1 MKKIVLDGFGGDHAP
16 EEIVKGGLAALR
28 EREDFSLII
37 TGDEARIRG
46 LLSENNYLGDRI
58 EIVPASE
65 VITND
70 DVPTLAIR
78 QKKDSSLVK
87 AFQAVKEDPEAV
99 GMVSAGSTGAVLT
112 GGLFL
117 LGRIRGIN
125 RPALCPVLPTATG
138 GKVLLID
145 CGANV
150 DCKPVNLCQFALMGS
165 AYMRKVSG
173 IQNPRVALLSNGTED
188 KKGNELNKEAFPLLK
203 SMNGINFVG
212 NMEARDILSG
222 ETDVVVTDG
231 FAGNVALKSLEGG
244 IASLMAVM
252 KQEIMST
259 LKGKIGGL
267 LLKDAFR
274 AIKNKM
280 DYNKQGGAV
289 FLGVEKVVVKAHG
302 SSKAVAVS
310 NAVLQAAEAADRD
323 IIGKIKLKL
332 ADSTGETV

>member
-1 MKKIVLDGFGGDHAP
+1 MKIILDAFGGDYAPAEVIAGGLDALAKRRDLSLIFAGKEAEIEAVLKGRSYDAGRVEILNAP
-16 EEIVKGGLAALR
+16 EVISCEEEPTAAIKR
-28 EREDFSLII
+28 K
-37 TGDEARIRG
+37 
-46 LLSENNYLGDRI
+46 
-58 EIVPASE
+58 P
-65 VITND
+65 
-70 DVPTLAIR
+70 
-78 QKKDSSLVK
+78 DSSLCVG
-87 AFQAVKEDPEAV
+87 FRRLKEDEV
-99 GMVSAGSTGAVLT
+99 VKGFVSAGSTGA
-112 GGLFL
+112 FL
-117 LGRIRGIN
+117 VGATLKLGRIKGIS
-125 RPALCPVLPTATG
+125 RPALCPVLPTEKD
-138 GKVLLID
+138 GKQVLLLD
-145 CGANV
+145 AGANA
-150 DCKPVNLCQFALMGS
+150 DCKPINLLQFALMGA
-165 AYMRKVSG
+165 AYAEAQGVVAPK
-173 IQNPRVALLSNGTED
+173 VALLSNGTED
-188 KKGNELNKEAFPLLK
+188 TKGNALNREVFPLLK
-203 SMNGINFVG
+203 DAGINFVG

>member
-1 MKKIVLDGFGGDHAP
+1 MKIIIDAFGGDYAPAEVIAGGLDALAKRRDLSLIFAGKEAEIEAVLKGRSYDAGRVEILNAP
-16 EEIVKGGLAALR
+16 EVISCEEEPTAAIKR
-28 EREDFSLII
+28 K
-37 TGDEARIRG
+37 
-46 LLSENNYLGDRI
+46 
-58 EIVPASE
+58 P
-65 VITND
+65 
-70 DVPTLAIR
+70 
-78 QKKDSSLVK
+78 DSSLCVGFRRLK
-87 AFQAVKEDPEAV
+87 EDEAVK
-99 GMVSAGSTGAVLT
+99 GFVSAGSTGA
-112 GGLFL
+112 FL
-117 LGRIRGIN
+117 VGATLKLGRIKGIS
-125 RPALCPVLPTATG
+125 RPALCPVLPTEKD
-138 GKVLLID
+138 GKQVLLLD
-145 CGANV
+145 AGANA
-150 DCKPVNLCQFALMGS
+150 DCKPINLLQFALMGA
-165 AYMRKVSG
+165 AYAEAQGVVAPK
-173 IQNPRVALLSNGTED
+173 VALLSNGTED
-188 KKGNELNKEAFPLLK
+188 TKGNALNREVFPLLK
-203 SMNGINFVG
+203 DAGINFVG

-280 DYNKQGGAV
+280 DYNRQGGAV

>member
-1 MKKIVLDGFGGDHAP
+1 MKIILDAFGGDYAPAEVIAGGLDALAKRRDLSLIFAGKEAEIEAVLKGRSYDAGRVEILNAP
-16 EEIVKGGLAALR
+16 EVISCEEEPTAAIKR
-28 EREDFSLII
+28 K
-37 TGDEARIRG
+37 
-46 LLSENNYLGDRI
+46 
-58 EIVPASE
+58 P
-65 VITND
+65 
-70 DVPTLAIR
+70 
-78 QKKDSSLVK
+78 DSSLCVGFRRLK
-87 AFQAVKEDPEAV
+87 EDEAVK
-99 GMVSAGSTGAVLT
+99 GFVSAGSTGA
-112 GGLFL
+112 FL
-117 LGRIRGIN
+117 VGATLKLGRIKEIS
-125 RPALCPVLPTATG
+125 RPALCPVLPTEKD
-138 GKVLLID
+138 GKQVLLLD
-145 CGANV
+145 AGANA
-150 DCKPVNLCQFALMGS
+150 DCKPINLLQFALMGA
-165 AYMRKVSG
+165 AYAEAQGVVAPK
-173 IQNPRVALLSNGTED
+173 VALLSNGTED
-188 KKGNELNKEAFPLLK
+188 TKGNALNREVFPLLK
-203 SMNGINFVG
+203 DAGINFVG

-332 ADSTGETV
+332 ADSAGETV

>member
-1 MKKIVLDGFGGDHAP
+1 MKIILDAFGGDYAPAEVIAGGLDALAKRRDLSLIFAGKEAEIEAVLKGRSYDAGRVEILNAP
-16 EEIVKGGLAALR
+16 EVISCEEEPTAAIKR
-28 EREDFSLII
+28 K
-37 TGDEARIRG
+37 
-46 LLSENNYLGDRI
+46 
-58 EIVPASE
+58 P
-65 VITND
+65 
-70 DVPTLAIR
+70 
-78 QKKDSSLVK
+78 DSSLCVGFRRLK
-87 AFQAVKEDPEAV
+87 EDEAVK
-99 GMVSAGSTGAVLT
+99 GFVSAGSTGA
-112 GGLFL
+112 FL
-117 LGRIRGIN
+117 VGATLKLGRIKGIS
-125 RPALCPVLPTATG
+125 RPALCPVLPTEKD
-138 GKVLLID
+138 GKQVLLLD
-145 CGANV
+145 AGTNA
-150 DCKPVNLCQFALMGS
+150 DCKPINLLQFALMGA
-165 AYMRKVSG
+165 AYAEAQGVVAPK
-173 IQNPRVALLSNGTED
+173 VALLSNGTED
-188 KKGNELNKEAFPLLK
+188 TKGNALNREVFPLLK
-203 SMNGINFVG
+203 DAGINFVG

>member
-1 MKKIVLDGFGGDHAP
+1 MKIILDAFGGDYAPAEVIAGGLDALAKRRDLSLIFAGKEAEIEAVLKGRSYDAGRVEILNAP
-16 EEIVKGGLAALR
+16 EVISCEEEPTAAIKR
-28 EREDFSLII
+28 K
-37 TGDEARIRG
+37 
-46 LLSENNYLGDRI
+46 
-58 EIVPASE
+58 P
-65 VITND
+65 
-70 DVPTLAIR
+70 
-78 QKKDSSLVK
+78 DSSLCVG
-87 AFQAVKEDPEAV
+87 FRRLKEDEV
-99 GMVSAGSTGAVLT
+99 VKGFVSAGSTGA
-112 GGLFL
+112 FL
-117 LGRIRGIN
+117 VGATLKLGRIKGIS
-125 RPALCPVLPTATG
+125 RPALCPVLPTEKD
-138 GKVLLID
+138 GKQVLLLD
-145 CGANV
+145 AGANA
-150 DCKPVNLCQFALMGS
+150 DCKPINLLQFALMGA
-165 AYMRKVSG
+165 AYAEAQGVVAPK
-173 IQNPRVALLSNGTED
+173 VALLSNGTED
-188 KKGNELNKEAFPLLK
+188 TKGNALNREVFPLLK
-203 SMNGINFVG
+203 DAGINFVG

-244 IASLMAVM
+244 IASLMTVM

>member
-1 MKKIVLDGFGGDHAP
+1 MKIILDAFGGDYAPAEVIAGGLDALAKRRDLSLIFTGKEAEIEAVLKGRSYDAGRVEILNAP
-16 EEIVKGGLAALR
+16 EVISCEEEPTAAIKR
-28 EREDFSLII
+28 K
-37 TGDEARIRG
+37 
-46 LLSENNYLGDRI
+46 
-58 EIVPASE
+58 P
-65 VITND
+65 
-70 DVPTLAIR
+70 
-78 QKKDSSLVK
+78 DSSLCVGFRRLK
-87 AFQAVKEDPEAV
+87 EDEAVK
-99 GMVSAGSTGAVLT
+99 GFVSAGSTGA
-112 GGLFL
+112 FL
-117 LGRIRGIN
+117 VGATLKLGRIKGIS
-125 RPALCPVLPTATG
+125 RPALCPVLPTEKD
-138 GKVLLID
+138 GKQVLLLD
-145 CGANV
+145 AGANA
-150 DCKPVNLCQFALMGS
+150 DCKPINLLQFALMGA
-165 AYMRKVSG
+165 AYAEAQGVVAPK
-173 IQNPRVALLSNGTED
+173 VALLSNGTED
-188 KKGNELNKEAFPLLK
+188 TKGNALNREVFPLLK
-203 SMNGINFVG
+203 DAGINFVG

-244 IASLMAVM
+244 IASLMTVM

>member
-1 MKKIVLDGFGGDHAP
+1 MKIILDAFGGDYAPAEVIAGGLDALAKRRDLSLIFAGKEAEIEAVLKGRSYDAGRVEILNAP
-16 EEIVKGGLAALR
+16 EVISCEEEPTAAIKR
-28 EREDFSLII
+28 K
-37 TGDEARIRG
+37 
-46 LLSENNYLGDRI
+46 
-58 EIVPASE
+58 P
-65 VITND
+65 
-70 DVPTLAIR
+70 
-78 QKKDSSLVK
+78 DSSLCVGFRRLK
-87 AFQAVKEDPEAV
+87 EDEAVK
-99 GMVSAGSTGAVLT
+99 GFVSAGSTGA
-112 GGLFL
+112 FL
-117 LGRIRGIN
+117 VGATLKLGRIKGIS
-125 RPALCPVLPTATG
+125 RPALCPVLPTEKD
-138 GKVLLID
+138 GKQVLLLD
-145 CGANV
+145 AGANA
-150 DCKPVNLCQFALMGS
+150 DCKPINLLQFALMGA
-165 AYMRKVSG
+165 AYAEAQGVVAPK
-173 IQNPRVALLSNGTED
+173 VALLSNGTED
-188 KKGNELNKEAFPLLK
+188 TKGNALNREVFPLLK
-203 SMNGINFVG
+203 DAGINFVG

-231 FAGNVALKSLEGG
+231 FAGNVAMKSLEGG

>member
-1 MKKIVLDGFGGDHAP
+1 MKIILDAFGGDYAPAEVIAGGLDALAKRRDLSLIFAGKEAEIEAVLKGRSYDAGRVEILNAP
-16 EEIVKGGLAALR
+16 EVISCEEEPTAAIKR
-28 EREDFSLII
+28 K
-37 TGDEARIRG
+37 
-46 LLSENNYLGDRI
+46 
-58 EIVPASE
+58 P
-65 VITND
+65 
-70 DVPTLAIR
+70 
-78 QKKDSSLVK
+78 DSSLCVGFRRLK
-87 AFQAVKEDPEAV
+87 EDEAVK
-99 GMVSAGSTGAVLT
+99 GFVSAGSTGA
-112 GGLFL
+112 FL
-117 LGRIRGIN
+117 VGATLKLGRIKGIS
-125 RPALCPVLPTATG
+125 RPALCPVLPTEKD
-138 GKVLLID
+138 GKQVLLLD
-145 CGANV
+145 AGANA
-150 DCKPVNLCQFALMGS
+150 DCKPINLLQFALMG
-165 AYMRKVSG
+165 AGYAEAQGVVAPK
-173 IQNPRVALLSNGTED
+173 VALLSNGTED
-188 KKGNELNKEAFPLLK
+188 TKGNALNREVFPLLK
-203 SMNGINFVG
+203 DAGINFVG

>member
-1 MKKIVLDGFGGDHAP
+1 MKIILDAFGGDYAPAEVIAGGLDALAKRRDLSLIFAGKEAEIEAVLKGRSYDAGRVEILNAP
-16 EEIVKGGLAALR
+16 EVISCEEEPTAAIKR
-28 EREDFSLII
+28 K
-37 TGDEARIRG
+37 
-46 LLSENNYLGDRI
+46 
-58 EIVPASE
+58 P
-65 VITND
+65 
-70 DVPTLAIR
+70 
-78 QKKDSSLVK
+78 DSSLCVGFRRLK
-87 AFQAVKEDPEAV
+87 EDEAVK
-99 GMVSAGSTGAVLT
+99 GFVSAGSTGA
-112 GGLFL
+112 FL
-117 LGRIRGIN
+117 VGATLKLGRIKEIS
-125 RPALCPVLPTATG
+125 RPALCPVLPTEKD
-138 GKVLLID
+138 GKQVLLLD
-145 CGANV
+145 AGANA
-150 DCKPVNLCQFALMGS
+150 DCKPINLLQFALMGA
-165 AYMRKVSG
+165 AYAEAQGVVAPK
-173 IQNPRVALLSNGTED
+173 VALLSNGTED
-188 KKGNELNKEAFPLLK
+188 TKGNALNREVFPLLK
-203 SMNGINFVG
+203 DAGINFVG

-259 LKGKIGGL
+259 LKGTIGGL

-332 ADSTGETV
+332 ADSAGETV

>member
-1 MKKIVLDGFGGDHAP
+1 MKIILDAFGGDYAPAEVIAGGLDALAKRRDLSLIFAGKEAEIEAVLKGRSYDAGRVEILNAP
-16 EEIVKGGLAALR
+16 EVISCEEEPTAAIKR
-28 EREDFSLII
+28 K
-37 TGDEARIRG
+37 
-46 LLSENNYLGDRI
+46 
-58 EIVPASE
+58 P
-65 VITND
+65 
-70 DVPTLAIR
+70 
-78 QKKDSSLVK
+78 DSSLCVGFRRLK
-87 AFQAVKEDPEAV
+87 EDEAVK
-99 GMVSAGSTGAVLT
+99 GFVSAGSTGA
-112 GGLFL
+112 FL
-117 LGRIRGIN
+117 VGATLKLGRIKGIS
-125 RPALCPVLPTATG
+125 RPALCPVLPTEKD
-138 GKVLLID
+138 GKQVLLLD
-145 CGANV
+145 TGANA
-150 DCKPVNLCQFALMGS
+150 DCKPINLLQFALMG
-165 AYMRKVSG
+165 AGHAEAQGVVAPK
-173 IQNPRVALLSNGTED
+173 VALLSNGTED
-188 KKGNELNKEAFPLLK
+188 TKGNALNREVFPLLK
-203 SMNGINFVG
+203 DAGINFVG

>member
-1 MKKIVLDGFGGDHAP
+1 MKIIIDAFGGDYAPAEVIAGGLDALAKRRDLSLIFTGKEAEIEAVLKGRSYDAGRVEILNAP
-16 EEIVKGGLAALR
+16 EVISCEEEPTAAIKR
-28 EREDFSLII
+28 K
-37 TGDEARIRG
+37 
-46 LLSENNYLGDRI
+46 
-58 EIVPASE
+58 P
-65 VITND
+65 
-70 DVPTLAIR
+70 
-78 QKKDSSLVK
+78 DSSLCVGFRRLK
-87 AFQAVKEDPEAV
+87 EDEAVK
-99 GMVSAGSTGAVLT
+99 GFVSAGSTGA
-112 GGLFL
+112 FL
-117 LGRIRGIN
+117 VGATLKLGRIKGIS
-125 RPALCPVLPTATG
+125 RPALCPVLPTEKD
-138 GKVLLID
+138 GKQVLLLD
-145 CGANV
+145 AGANA
-150 DCKPVNLCQFALMGS
+150 DCKPINLLQFALMGA
-165 AYMRKVSG
+165 AYAEAQGVVAPK
-173 IQNPRVALLSNGTED
+173 VALLSNGTED
-188 KKGNELNKEAFPLLK
+188 TKGNALNREVFPLLK
-203 SMNGINFVG
+203 DAGINFVG

-280 DYNKQGGAV
+280 DYNRQGGAV

>member
-1 MKKIVLDGFGGDHAP
+1 MKIILDAFGGDYAPAEVIAGGLDALAKRRDLSLIFAGKEAEIEAVLKGRSYDAGRVEILNAP
-16 EEIVKGGLAALR
+16 EVISCEEEPTAAIKR
-28 EREDFSLII
+28 K
-37 TGDEARIRG
+37 
-46 LLSENNYLGDRI
+46 
-58 EIVPASE
+58 P
-65 VITND
+65 
-70 DVPTLAIR
+70 
-78 QKKDSSLVK
+78 DSSLCVGFRRLK
-87 AFQAVKEDPEAV
+87 EDEAVK
-99 GMVSAGSTGAVLT
+99 GFVSAGSTGA
-112 GGLFL
+112 FL
-117 LGRIRGIN
+117 VGATLKLGRIKGIS
-125 RPALCPVLPTATG
+125 RPALCPVLPTEKD
-138 GKVLLID
+138 GKQVLLLD
-145 CGANV
+145 AGANA
-150 DCKPVNLCQFALMGS
+150 DCKPINLLQFALMGA
-165 AYMRKVSG
+165 AYAEAQGVVAPK
-173 IQNPRVALLSNGTED
+173 VALLSNGTED
-188 KKGNELNKEAFPLLK
+188 TKGNALNREVFPLLK
-203 SMNGINFVG
+203 DAGINFVG

-289 FLGVEKVVVKAHG
+289 FLGVKKVVVKAHG

>member
-1 MKKIVLDGFGGDHAP
+1 MKIILDAFGGDYAPDEVIAGGLDALAKRRDLSLIFAGKEAEIEAVLKGRSYDAGRVEILNAP
-16 EEIVKGGLAALR
+16 EVISCEEEPTAAIKR
-28 EREDFSLII
+28 K
-37 TGDEARIRG
+37 
-46 LLSENNYLGDRI
+46 
-58 EIVPASE
+58 P
-65 VITND
+65 
-70 DVPTLAIR
+70 
-78 QKKDSSLVK
+78 DSSLCVGFRRLK
-87 AFQAVKEDPEAV
+87 EDEAVK
-99 GMVSAGSTGAVLT
+99 GFVSAGSTGA
-112 GGLFL
+112 FL
-117 LGRIRGIN
+117 VGATLKLGRIKGIS
-125 RPALCPVLPTATG
+125 RPALCPVLPTEKD
-138 GKVLLID
+138 GKQVLLLD
-145 CGANV
+145 AGANA
-150 DCKPVNLCQFALMGS
+150 DCKPINLLQFALMGA
-165 AYMRKVSG
+165 AYAEAQGVVAPK
-173 IQNPRVALLSNGTED
+173 VALLSNGTED
-188 KKGNELNKEAFPLLK
+188 TKGNALNREVFPLLK
-203 SMNGINFVG
+203 DAGINFVG

-222 ETDVVVTDG
+222 EIDVVVTDG

>member
-1 MKKIVLDGFGGDHAP
+1 MKIILDAFGGDYAPAEVIAGGLDALAKRRDLSLIFAGKEAEIEAVLKGRSYDAGRVEILNAP
-16 EEIVKGGLAALR
+16 EVISCEEEPTAAIKR
-28 EREDFSLII
+28 K
-37 TGDEARIRG
+37 
-46 LLSENNYLGDRI
+46 
-58 EIVPASE
+58 P
-65 VITND
+65 
-70 DVPTLAIR
+70 
-78 QKKDSSLVK
+78 DSSLCVGFRRLK
-87 AFQAVKEDPEAV
+87 EDEAVK
-99 GMVSAGSTGAVLT
+99 GFVSAGSTGA
-112 GGLFL
+112 FL
-117 LGRIRGIN
+117 VGATLKLGRIKGIS
-125 RPALCPVLPTATG
+125 RPALCPVLPTEKD
-138 GKVLLID
+138 GKQVLLLD
-145 CGANV
+145 AGANA
-150 DCKPVNLCQFALMGS
+150 DCKPINLLQFALMGA
-165 AYMRKVSG
+165 AYAEAQGVVAPK
-173 IQNPRVALLSNGTED
+173 VALLSNGTED
-188 KKGNELNKEAFPLLK
+188 TKGNALNREVFPLLK
-203 SMNGINFVG
+203 DAGINFVG

-274 AIKNKM
+274 AIKNNM

>member
-1 MKKIVLDGFGGDHAP
+1 MKIILDAFGGDYAPAEVIAGGLDALAKRRDLSLIFAGKEAEIEAVLKGRSYDAGRVEILNAP
-16 EEIVKGGLAALR
+16 EVISCEEEPTAAIKR
-28 EREDFSLII
+28 K
-37 TGDEARIRG
+37 
-46 LLSENNYLGDRI
+46 
-58 EIVPASE
+58 P
-65 VITND
+65 
-70 DVPTLAIR
+70 
-78 QKKDSSLVK
+78 DSSLCVGFRRLK
-87 AFQAVKEDPEAV
+87 EDEAVK
-99 GMVSAGSTGAVLT
+99 GLVSAGSTGA
-112 GGLFL
+112 FL
-117 LGRIRGIN
+117 VGATLKLGRIKGIS
-125 RPALCPVLPTATG
+125 RPALCPVLPTEKD
-138 GKVLLID
+138 GKQVLLLD
-145 CGANV
+145 AGANA
-150 DCKPVNLCQFALMGS
+150 DCKPINLLQFALMGA
-165 AYMRKVSG
+165 AYAEAQGVVAPK
-173 IQNPRVALLSNGTED
+173 VALLSNGTED
-188 KKGNELNKEAFPLLK
+188 TKGNALNREVFPLLK
-203 SMNGINFVG
+203 DAGINFVG

-222 ETDVVVTDG
+222 EIDVVVTDG

>member
-1 MKKIVLDGFGGDHAP
+1 MKIILDAFGGDYAPAEVIAGGLDALAKRRDLSLIFAGKEAEIEAVLKGRSYDAGRVEILNAP
-16 EEIVKGGLAALR
+16 EVISCEEEPTAAIKR
-28 EREDFSLII
+28 K
-37 TGDEARIRG
+37 
-46 LLSENNYLGDRI
+46 
-58 EIVPASE
+58 P
-65 VITND
+65 
-70 DVPTLAIR
+70 
-78 QKKDSSLVK
+78 DSSLCVGFRRLK
-87 AFQAVKEDPEAV
+87 EDEAVK
-99 GMVSAGSTGAVLT
+99 GFVSAGSTGA
-112 GGLFL
+112 FL
-117 LGRIRGIN
+117 VGATLKLGRIKGIS
-125 RPALCPVLPTATG
+125 RPALCPVLPTEKD
-138 GKVLLID
+138 GKQVLLLD
-145 CGANV
+145 AGANA
-150 DCKPVNLCQFALMGS
+150 DCRPINLLQFALMGA
-165 AYMRKVSG
+165 AYAEAQGVVAPK
-173 IQNPRVALLSNGTED
+173 VALLSNGTED
-188 KKGNELNKEAFPLLK
+188 TKGNALNREVFPLLK
-203 SMNGINFVG
+203 DAGINFVG

-222 ETDVVVTDG
+222 EIDVVVTDG

>member
-1 MKKIVLDGFGGDHAP
+1 MKIILDAFGGDYAPAEVIAGGLDALAKRRDLSLIFAGKEAEIEAVLKGRSYDAGRVEILNAP
-16 EEIVKGGLAALR
+16 EVISCEEEPTAAIKR
-28 EREDFSLII
+28 K
-37 TGDEARIRG
+37 
-46 LLSENNYLGDRI
+46 
-58 EIVPASE
+58 P
-65 VITND
+65 
-70 DVPTLAIR
+70 
-78 QKKDSSLVK
+78 DSSLCVGFRRLK
-87 AFQAVKEDPEAV
+87 EDEAVK
-99 GMVSAGSTGAVLT
+99 GFVSAGSTGA
-112 GGLFL
+112 FL
-117 LGRIRGIN
+117 VGATLKLGRIKGIS
-125 RPALCPVLPTATG
+125 RPALCPVLPTEKD
-138 GKVLLID
+138 GKQVLLLD
-145 CGANV
+145 AGANA
-150 DCKPVNLCQFALMGS
+150 DCKPINLLQFALMGA
-165 AYMRKVSG
+165 AYAEAQGVVAPK
-173 IQNPRVALLSNGTED
+173 VALLSNGTED
-188 KKGNELNKEAFPLLK
+188 TKGNALNREVFPLLK
-203 SMNGINFVG
+203 DAGINFVG

>member
-1 MKKIVLDGFGGDHAP
+1 MIKIAIDAMGGDFAP
-16 EEIVKGGLAALR
+16 EQQVKGTIEALQKDK
-28 EREDFSLII
+28 DFSALLV
-37 TGDEARIRG
+37 GDEARVKAELQKYKYDVSRV
-46 LLSENNYLGDRI
+46 
-58 EIVPASE
+58 EIVHAPE

-70 DVPTLAIR
+70 DVPTKAVKT
-78 QKKDSSLVK
+78 KKDSSTVV
-87 AFQAVKEDPEAV
+87 AFQLLKEGKADAL
-99 GMVSAGSTGAVLT
+99 VSSGATGAVLAAAVMI
-112 GGLFL
+112 
-117 LGRIRGIN
+117 LGRIKGIS
-125 RPALCPVLPTATG
+125 RPALCPVLPTEKD
-138 GKVLLID
+138 GKQVLLLD
-145 CGANV
+145 AGANA
-150 DCKPVNLCQFALMGS
+150 DCKPINLLQFALMGA
-165 AYMRKVSG
+165 AYAEAQGVVAPK
-173 IQNPRVALLSNGTED
+173 VALLSNGTED
-188 KKGNELNKEAFPLLK
+188 TKGNALNREVFPLLK
-203 SMNGINFVG
+203 DAGINFVG

>member
-1 MKKIVLDGFGGDHAP
+1 MKIILDAFGGDYAPAEVIAGGLDAFAKRRDLSLIFAGKEAEIEAVLKGRSYDAGRVEILNAP
-16 EEIVKGGLAALR
+16 EVISCEEEPTAAIKR
-28 EREDFSLII
+28 K
-37 TGDEARIRG
+37 
-46 LLSENNYLGDRI
+46 
-58 EIVPASE
+58 P
-65 VITND
+65 
-70 DVPTLAIR
+70 
-78 QKKDSSLVK
+78 DSSLCVGFRRLK
-87 AFQAVKEDPEAV
+87 EDEAVK
-99 GMVSAGSTGAVLT
+99 GFVSAGSTGA
-112 GGLFL
+112 FL
-117 LGRIRGIN
+117 VGATLKLGRIKGIS
-125 RPALCPVLPTATG
+125 RPALCPVLPTEKD
-138 GKVLLID
+138 GKQVLLLD
-145 CGANV
+145 AGANA
-150 DCKPVNLCQFALMGS
+150 DCKPINLLQFALMGA
-165 AYMRKVSG
+165 AYAEAQGVVAPK
-173 IQNPRVALLSNGTED
+173 VALLSNGTED
-188 KKGNELNKEAFPLLK
+188 TKGNALNREVFPLLK
-203 SMNGINFVG
+203 DAGINFVG

>member
-1 MKKIVLDGFGGDHAP
+1 MKIILDAFGGDYAPAEVIAGGLDALAKRRDLSLIFAGKEAEIEAVLKGRSYDAGRVEILNAP
-16 EEIVKGGLAALR
+16 EVISCEEEPTAAIKR
-28 EREDFSLII
+28 K
-37 TGDEARIRG
+37 
-46 LLSENNYLGDRI
+46 
-58 EIVPASE
+58 P
-65 VITND
+65 
-70 DVPTLAIR
+70 
-78 QKKDSSLVK
+78 DSSLCVGFRRLK
-87 AFQAVKEDPEAV
+87 EDEAVK
-99 GMVSAGSTGAVLT
+99 GFVSAGSTGA
-112 GGLFL
+112 FL
-117 LGRIRGIN
+117 VGATLKLGRIKGIS
-125 RPALCPVLPTATG
+125 RPALCPVLPTEKD
-138 GKVLLID
+138 GKQVLLLD
-145 CGANV
+145 AGANA
-150 DCKPVNLCQFALMGS
+150 DCKPINLLQFALMGA
-165 AYMRKVSG
+165 AYAEAQGVVAPKVS
-173 IQNPRVALLSNGTED
+173 LLSNGTED
-188 KKGNELNKEAFPLLK
+188 TKGNALNREVFPLLK
-203 SMNGINFVG
+203 DAGINFVG

>member
-1 MKKIVLDGFGGDHAP
+1 MKIILDAFGGDYAPAEVIAGGLDALAKRRDLSLIFAGKEAEIEAVLKGRSYDAGRVEILNAP
-16 EEIVKGGLAALR
+16 EVISCEEEPTAAIKR
-28 EREDFSLII
+28 K
-37 TGDEARIRG
+37 
-46 LLSENNYLGDRI
+46 
-58 EIVPASE
+58 P
-65 VITND
+65 
-70 DVPTLAIR
+70 
-78 QKKDSSLVK
+78 DSSLCVGFRRLK
-87 AFQAVKEDPEAV
+87 EDEAVK
-99 GMVSAGSTGAVLT
+99 GFVSAGSTGA
-112 GGLFL
+112 FL
-117 LGRIRGIN
+117 VGATLKLDRIKGIS
-125 RPALCPVLPTATG
+125 RPALCPVLPTEKD
-138 GKVLLID
+138 GKQVLLLD
-145 CGANV
+145 AGANA
-150 DCKPVNLCQFALMGS
+150 DCKPINLLQFALMGA
-165 AYMRKVSG
+165 AYAEAQGVVAPK
-173 IQNPRVALLSNGTED
+173 VALLSNGTED
-188 KKGNELNKEAFPLLK
+188 TKGNALNREVFPLLK
-203 SMNGINFVG
+203 DAGINFVG

-222 ETDVVVTDG
+222 EIDVVVTDG

>member
-1 MKKIVLDGFGGDHAP
+1 MKIILDAFGGDYAPAEVIAGGLDALAKRRDLSLIFAGKEAEIEAVLKGRSYDAGRVEILNAP
-16 EEIVKGGLAALR
+16 EVISCEEEPTAAIKR
-28 EREDFSLII
+28 K
-37 TGDEARIRG
+37 
-46 LLSENNYLGDRI
+46 
-58 EIVPASE
+58 P
-65 VITND
+65 
-70 DVPTLAIR
+70 
-78 QKKDSSLVK
+78 DSSLCVGFRRLK
-87 AFQAVKEDPEAV
+87 EDEAVK
-99 GMVSAGSTGAVLT
+99 GFVSAGSTGA
-112 GGLFL
+112 FL
-117 LGRIRGIN
+117 VGATLKLGRIKGIS
-125 RPALCPVLPTATG
+125 RPALCPVLPTEKD
-138 GKVLLID
+138 GKQVLLLD
-145 CGANV
+145 AGANA
-150 DCKPVNLCQFALMGS
+150 DCKPINLLQFALMGA
-165 AYMRKVSG
+165 AYAEAQGVVAPK
-173 IQNPRVALLSNGTED
+173 VALLSNGTED
-188 KKGNELNKEAFPLLK
+188 TKGNALNREVFPLLK
-203 SMNGINFVG
+203 DAGINFVG

-310 NAVLQAAEAADRD
+310 NAVLQAGEAADRD

>member
-1 MKKIVLDGFGGDHAP
+1 MKIILDAFGGDYAPAEVIAGGLDALAKRRDLSLIFAGKEAEIEAVLKGRSYDAGRVEILNAP
-16 EEIVKGGLAALR
+16 EVISCEEEPTAAIKR
-28 EREDFSLII
+28 K
-37 TGDEARIRG
+37 
-46 LLSENNYLGDRI
+46 
-58 EIVPASE
+58 P
-65 VITND
+65 
-70 DVPTLAIR
+70 
-78 QKKDSSLVK
+78 DSSLCVGFRRLK
-87 AFQAVKEDPEAV
+87 EDEAVK
-99 GMVSAGSTGAVLT
+99 GFVSAGSTGA
-112 GGLFL
+112 FL
-117 LGRIRGIN
+117 VGATLKLGRIKGIS
-125 RPALCPVLPTATG
+125 RPALCPVLPTEKD
-138 GKVLLID
+138 GKQVLLLD
-145 CGANV
+145 AGANA
-150 DCKPVNLCQFALMGS
+150 DCKPINLLQFALMGA
-165 AYMRKVSG
+165 AYAEAQGVVAPK
-173 IQNPRVALLSNGTED
+173 VALLSNGTED
-188 KKGNELNKEAFPLLK
+188 TKGNALNREVFPLLK
-203 SMNGINFVG
+203 DAGINLVG
-212 NMEARDILSG
+212 NMEARDIISG
-222 ETDVVVTDG
+222 EIDVVVTDG

>member
-1 MKKIVLDGFGGDHAP
+1 MKIILDAFGGDYAPAEVIAGGLDALAKRRDLSLIFAGKEAEIEAVLKGRSYDAGRVEILNAP
-16 EEIVKGGLAALR
+16 EVISCEEEPTAAIKR
-28 EREDFSLII
+28 K
-37 TGDEARIRG
+37 
-46 LLSENNYLGDRI
+46 
-58 EIVPASE
+58 P
-65 VITND
+65 
-70 DVPTLAIR
+70 
-78 QKKDSSLVK
+78 DSSLCVGFRRLK
-87 AFQAVKEDPEAV
+87 EDEAVK
-99 GMVSAGSTGAVLT
+99 GFVSAGSTGA
-112 GGLFL
+112 FL
-117 LGRIRGIN
+117 VGATLKLGRIKGIS
-125 RPALCPVLPTATG
+125 RPALCPVLPTEKD
-138 GKVLLID
+138 GKQVLLLD
-145 CGANV
+145 AGANA
-150 DCKPVNLCQFALMGS
+150 DCKPINLLQFALMGA
-165 AYMRKVSG
+165 AYAEAQGVVAPK
-173 IQNPRVALLSNGTED
+173 VALLSNGTED
-188 KKGNELNKEAFPLLK
+188 TKGNALNREVFPLLK
-203 SMNGINFVG
+203 DAGINFVG

-244 IASLMAVM
+244 IASLMAVI

-332 ADSTGETV
+332 ADSAGETV

>member
-1 MKKIVLDGFGGDHAP
+1 MKIILDAFGGDYDPAEVIAGGLDALAKRRDLSLIFAGKEAEIEAVLKGRSYDAGRVEILNAP
-16 EEIVKGGLAALR
+16 EVISCEEEPTAAIKR
-28 EREDFSLII
+28 K
-37 TGDEARIRG
+37 
-46 LLSENNYLGDRI
+46 
-58 EIVPASE
+58 P
-65 VITND
+65 
-70 DVPTLAIR
+70 
-78 QKKDSSLVK
+78 DSSLCVGFRRLK
-87 AFQAVKEDPEAV
+87 EDEAVK
-99 GMVSAGSTGAVLT
+99 GFVSAGSTGA
-112 GGLFL
+112 FL
-117 LGRIRGIN
+117 VGATLKLGRIKGIS
-125 RPALCPVLPTATG
+125 RPALCPVLPTEKD
-138 GKVLLID
+138 GKQVLLLD
-145 CGANV
+145 AGANA
-150 DCKPVNLCQFALMGS
+150 DCKPINLLQFALMGA
-165 AYMRKVSG
+165 AYAEAQGVVAPK
-173 IQNPRVALLSNGTED
+173 VALLSNGTED
-188 KKGNELNKEAFPLLK
+188 TKGNALNREVFPLLK
-203 SMNGINFVG
+203 DAGINFVG

>member
-1 MKKIVLDGFGGDHAP
+1 MKIILDAFGGDYAPAEVIAGGLDALAKRRDLSLIFAGKEAEIEAVLKGRSYDAGRVEILNAP
-16 EEIVKGGLAALR
+16 EVISCEEEPTAAIKR
-28 EREDFSLII
+28 K
-37 TGDEARIRG
+37 
-46 LLSENNYLGDRI
+46 
-58 EIVPASE
+58 P
-65 VITND
+65 
-70 DVPTLAIR
+70 
-78 QKKDSSLVK
+78 DSSLCVGFRRLK
-87 AFQAVKEDPEAV
+87 EDEAVK
-99 GMVSAGSTGAVLT
+99 GFVSAGSTGA
-112 GGLFL
+112 FL
-117 LGRIRGIN
+117 VGATLKLGRIKEIS
-125 RPALCPVLPTATG
+125 RPALCPVLPTEKD
-138 GKVLLID
+138 GKQVLLLD
-145 CGANV
+145 AGANA
-150 DCKPVNLCQFALMGS
+150 DCKPINLLQFALMGA
-165 AYMRKVSG
+165 AYAEAQGVVAPK
-173 IQNPRVALLSNGTED
+173 VALLSNGTED
-188 KKGNELNKEAFPLLK
+188 TKGNALNREVFPLLK
-203 SMNGINFVG
+203 DAGINFVG

-289 FLGVEKVVVKAHG
+289 FLGVEKVLVKAHG

-332 ADSTGETV
+332 ADSAGETV

>member
-1 MKKIVLDGFGGDHAP
+1 MKIILDAFGGDYAPAEVIAGGLDALAKRRDLSLIFAGKEAEIEAVLKGRSYDAGRVEILNAP
-16 EEIVKGGLAALR
+16 EVISCEEEPTAAIKR
-28 EREDFSLII
+28 K
-37 TGDEARIRG
+37 
-46 LLSENNYLGDRI
+46 
-58 EIVPASE
+58 P
-65 VITND
+65 
-70 DVPTLAIR
+70 
-78 QKKDSSLVK
+78 DSSLCVGFRRLK
-87 AFQAVKEDPEAV
+87 EDEAVK
-99 GMVSAGSTGAVLT
+99 GFVSAGSTGA
-112 GGLFL
+112 FL
-117 LGRIRGIN
+117 VGATLKLGRIKGIS
-125 RPALCPVLPTATG
+125 RPALCPVLPTEKD
-138 GKVLLID
+138 GKQVLLLD
-145 CGANV
+145 AGANA
-150 DCKPVNLCQFALMGS
+150 DCKPINLLQFALMGA
-165 AYMRKVSG
+165 AYAEAQGVVAPK
-173 IQNPRVALLSNGTED
+173 VALLSNGTED
-188 KKGNELNKEAFPLLK
+188 TKGNALNREVFPLLK
-203 SMNGINFVG
+203 DEGINFVG

>member
-1 MKKIVLDGFGGDHAP
+1 MKIILDAFGGDYAPAEVIAGGLDALAKRRDLSLIFAGKEAEIEAVLKGRSYDAGRVEILNAP
-16 EEIVKGGLAALR
+16 EVISCVEEPTAAIKR
-28 EREDFSLII
+28 K
-37 TGDEARIRG
+37 
-46 LLSENNYLGDRI
+46 
-58 EIVPASE
+58 P
-65 VITND
+65 
-70 DVPTLAIR
+70 
-78 QKKDSSLVK
+78 DSSLCVGFRRLK
-87 AFQAVKEDPEAV
+87 EDEAVK
-99 GMVSAGSTGAVLT
+99 GFVSAGSTGA
-112 GGLFL
+112 FL
-117 LGRIRGIN
+117 VGATLKLGRIKGIS
-125 RPALCPVLPTATG
+125 RPALCPVLPTEKD
-138 GKVLLID
+138 GKQVLLLD
-145 CGANV
+145 AGANA
-150 DCKPVNLCQFALMGS
+150 DCKPINLLQFALMGA
-165 AYMRKVSG
+165 AYAEAQGVVAPK
-173 IQNPRVALLSNGTED
+173 VALLSNGTED
-188 KKGNELNKEAFPLLK
+188 TKGNALNREVFPLLK
-203 SMNGINFVG
+203 DAGINFVG

>member
-1 MKKIVLDGFGGDHAP
+1 MKIILDAFGGDYAPAEVIAGGLDALAKRRDLSLIFAGKEAEIEAVLKGRSYDAGRVEILNAP
-16 EEIVKGGLAALR
+16 EVISCEEEPTAAIKR
-28 EREDFSLII
+28 K
-37 TGDEARIRG
+37 
-46 LLSENNYLGDRI
+46 
-58 EIVPASE
+58 P
-65 VITND
+65 
-70 DVPTLAIR
+70 
-78 QKKDSSLVK
+78 DSSLCVGFRRLK
-87 AFQAVKEDPEAV
+87 EDEAVK
-99 GMVSAGSTGAVLT
+99 GFVSAGSTGA
-112 GGLFL
+112 FL
-117 LGRIRGIN
+117 AGATLKLGRIKEIS
-125 RPALCPVLPTATG
+125 RPALCPVLPTEKD
-138 GKVLLID
+138 GKQVLLLD
-145 CGANV
+145 AGANA
-150 DCKPVNLCQFALMGS
+150 DCKPINLLQFALMGA
-165 AYMRKVSG
+165 AYAEAQGVVAPK
-173 IQNPRVALLSNGTED
+173 VALLSNGTED
-188 KKGNELNKEAFPLLK
+188 TKGNALNREVFPLLK
-203 SMNGINFVG
+203 DAGINFVG

-332 ADSTGETV
+332 ADSAGETV

>member
-1 MKKIVLDGFGGDHAP
+1 MKIILDAFGGDYAPAEVIAGGLDALAKRRDLSLIFAGKEAEIEAVLKGRSYDAGRVEILNAP
-16 EEIVKGGLAALR
+16 EVISCEEEPTAAIKR
-28 EREDFSLII
+28 K
-37 TGDEARIRG
+37 T
-46 LLSENNYLGDRI
+46 
-58 EIVPASE
+58 
-65 VITND
+65 
-70 DVPTLAIR
+70 
-78 QKKDSSLVK
+78 DSSLCVGFRRLK
-87 AFQAVKEDPEAV
+87 EDEAVK
-99 GMVSAGSTGAVLT
+99 GFVSAGSTGA
-112 GGLFL
+112 FL
-117 LGRIRGIN
+117 VGATLKLGRIKGIS
-125 RPALCPVLPTATG
+125 RPALCPVLPTEKD
-138 GKVLLID
+138 GKQVLLLD
-145 CGANV
+145 AGANA
-150 DCKPVNLCQFALMGS
+150 DCKPINLLQFALMGA
-165 AYMRKVSG
+165 AYAEAQGVVAPK
-173 IQNPRVALLSNGTED
+173 VALLSNGTED
-188 KKGNELNKEAFPLLK
+188 TKGNALNREVFPLLK
-203 SMNGINFVG
+203 DAGINFVG

-222 ETDVVVTDG
+222 EIDVVVTDG

>member
-1 MKKIVLDGFGGDHAP
+1 MKIILDAFGGDYAPAEVIAGGLDALAKRRDLSLIFAGKEAEIEAVLKGRSYDAGRVEILNAP
-16 EEIVKGGLAALR
+16 EVISCEEEPTAAIKR
-28 EREDFSLII
+28 K
-37 TGDEARIRG
+37 
-46 LLSENNYLGDRI
+46 
-58 EIVPASE
+58 P
-65 VITND
+65 
-70 DVPTLAIR
+70 
-78 QKKDSSLVK
+78 DSSLCVGFRRLK
-87 AFQAVKEDPEAV
+87 EDEAVK
-99 GMVSAGSTGAVLT
+99 GFVSAGSTGA
-112 GGLFL
+112 FL
-117 LGRIRGIN
+117 VGATRKLGRIKGIS
-125 RPALCPVLPTATG
+125 RPALCPVLPTEKD
-138 GKVLLID
+138 GKQVLLLD
-145 CGANV
+145 AGANA
-150 DCKPVNLCQFALMGS
+150 DCKPINLLQFALMGA
-165 AYMRKVSG
+165 AYAEAQGVVAPK
-173 IQNPRVALLSNGTED
+173 VALLSNGTED
-188 KKGNELNKEAFPLLK
+188 TKGNALNREVFPLLK
-203 SMNGINFVG
+203 DAGINFVG

-244 IASLMAVM
+244 IASLMTVM

>member
-1 MKKIVLDGFGGDHAP
+1 M
-16 EEIVKGGLAALR
+16 
-28 EREDFSLII
+28 
-37 TGDEARIRG
+37 
-46 LLSENNYLGDRI
+46 
-58 EIVPASE
+58 
-65 VITND
+65 
-70 DVPTLAIR
+70 
-78 QKKDSSLVK
+78 
-87 AFQAVKEDPEAV
+87 
-99 GMVSAGSTGAVLT
+99 
-112 GGLFL
+112 
-117 LGRIRGIN
+117 
-125 RPALCPVLPTATG
+125 
-138 GKVLLID
+138 
-145 CGANV
+145 
-150 DCKPVNLCQFALMGS
+150 
-165 AYMRKVSG
+165 
-173 IQNPRVALLSNGTED
+173 SNGTED
-188 KKGNELNKEAFPLLK
+188 TKGNALNREVFPLLK
-203 SMNGINFVG
+203 DAGINFVG

-222 ETDVVVTDG
+222 EIDVVVTDG

>member
-1 MKKIVLDGFGGDHAP
+1 MKIILDAFGCDYAPAEVIAGGLDALAKRRDLSLIFAGKEAEIEAVLKGRSYDAGRVEILNAP
-16 EEIVKGGLAALR
+16 EVISCEEEPTAAIKR
-28 EREDFSLII
+28 K
-37 TGDEARIRG
+37 
-46 LLSENNYLGDRI
+46 
-58 EIVPASE
+58 P
-65 VITND
+65 
-70 DVPTLAIR
+70 
-78 QKKDSSLVK
+78 DSSLCVGFRRLK
-87 AFQAVKEDPEAV
+87 EDEAVK
-99 GMVSAGSTGAVLT
+99 GFVSAGSTGA
-112 GGLFL
+112 FL
-117 LGRIRGIN
+117 VGATLKLGRIKGIS
-125 RPALCPVLPTATG
+125 RPALCPVLPTEKD
-138 GKVLLID
+138 GKQVLLLD
-145 CGANV
+145 AGANA
-150 DCKPVNLCQFALMGS
+150 DCKPINLLQFALMGA
-165 AYMRKVSG
+165 AYAEAQGVVAPK
-173 IQNPRVALLSNGTED
+173 VALLSNGTED
-188 KKGNELNKEAFPLLK
+188 TKGNALNREVFPLLK
-203 SMNGINFVG
+203 DAGINFVG

>member
-1 MKKIVLDGFGGDHAP
+1 MYKRQFLVGA
-16 EEIVKGGLAALR
+16 
-28 EREDFSLII
+28 
-37 TGDEARIRG
+37 
-46 LLSENNYLGDRI
+46 
-58 EIVPASE
+58 
-65 VITND
+65 
-70 DVPTLAIR
+70 TL
-78 QKKDSSLVK
+78 K
-87 AFQAVKEDPEAV
+87 
-99 GMVSAGSTGAVLT
+99 
-112 GGLFL
+112 
-117 LGRIRGIN
+117 LGRIKGIS
-125 RPALCPVLPTATG
+125 RPALCPVLPTEKD
-138 GKVLLID
+138 GKQVLLLD
-145 CGANV
+145 AGANA
-150 DCKPVNLCQFALMGS
+150 DCKPINLLQFALMGA
-165 AYMRKVSG
+165 AYAEAQGVVAPK
-173 IQNPRVALLSNGTED
+173 VALLSNGTED
-188 KKGNELNKEAFPLLK
+188 TKGNALNREVFPLLK
-203 SMNGINFVG
+203 DAGINFVG

>member
-1 MKKIVLDGFGGDHAP
+1 MKIILDAFGGDYAPAEVIAGGLDALAKRRDLSLIFAGKEAEIEAVLKGRSYDAGRVEILNAP
-16 EEIVKGGLAALR
+16 EVISCEEEPTAAIKR
-28 EREDFSLII
+28 K
-37 TGDEARIRG
+37 
-46 LLSENNYLGDRI
+46 
-58 EIVPASE
+58 P
-65 VITND
+65 
-70 DVPTLAIR
+70 
-78 QKKDSSLVK
+78 DSSLCVGFRRLK
-87 AFQAVKEDPEAV
+87 EDEAVK
-99 GMVSAGSTGAVLT
+99 GFVSAGSTGA
-112 GGLFL
+112 FL
-117 LGRIRGIN
+117 VGATLKLGRIKGIS
-125 RPALCPVLPTATG
+125 RPALCPVLPTEKD
-138 GKVLLID
+138 GKQVLLLD
-145 CGANV
+145 AGANA
-150 DCKPVNLCQFALMGS
+150 DCKPINLLQFALMGA
-165 AYMRKVSG
+165 AYAEAQGVVAPK
-173 IQNPRVALLSNGTED
+173 VALLSNGTED
-188 KKGNELNKEAFPLLK
+188 TKGNALNREVFPLLK
-203 SMNGINFVG
+203 DAGINFVG

-259 LKGKIGGL
+259 LKGEIGGL

>member
-1 MKKIVLDGFGGDHAP
+1 MKIILDAFGGDYAHAEVIAGGLDALAKRRDLSLIFAGKEAEIEAVLKGRSYDAGRVEILNAP
-16 EEIVKGGLAALR
+16 EVISCEEEPTAAIKR
-28 EREDFSLII
+28 K
-37 TGDEARIRG
+37 
-46 LLSENNYLGDRI
+46 
-58 EIVPASE
+58 P
-65 VITND
+65 
-70 DVPTLAIR
+70 
-78 QKKDSSLVK
+78 DSSLCVGFRRLK
-87 AFQAVKEDPEAV
+87 EDEAVK
-99 GMVSAGSTGAVLT
+99 GFVSAGSTGA
-112 GGLFL
+112 FL
-117 LGRIRGIN
+117 VGATLKLGRIKEIS
-125 RPALCPVLPTATG
+125 RPALCPVLPTEKD
-138 GKVLLID
+138 GKQVLLLD
-145 CGANV
+145 AGANA
-150 DCKPVNLCQFALMGS
+150 DCKPINLLQFALMGA
-165 AYMRKVSG
+165 AYAEAQGVVAPK
-173 IQNPRVALLSNGTED
+173 VALLSNGTED
-188 KKGNELNKEAFPLLK
+188 TKGNALNREVFPLLK
-203 SMNGINFVG
+203 DAGINFVG

-332 ADSTGETV
+332 ADSAGETV

>member
-1 MKKIVLDGFGGDHAP
+1 MKIILDAFGGDYAPAEVIAGGLDALAKRRDLSLIFAGKEAEIEAVLKGRSYDAGRVEILNAP
-16 EEIVKGGLAALR
+16 EVISCEEEPTAAIKR
-28 EREDFSLII
+28 K
-37 TGDEARIRG
+37 
-46 LLSENNYLGDRI
+46 
-58 EIVPASE
+58 P
-65 VITND
+65 
-70 DVPTLAIR
+70 
-78 QKKDSSLVK
+78 DSSLCVGFRRLK
-87 AFQAVKEDPEAV
+87 EDEAVK
-99 GMVSAGSTGAVLT
+99 GFVSAGSTGA
-112 GGLFL
+112 FL
-117 LGRIRGIN
+117 VGATLKLGRIKGIS
-125 RPALCPVLPTATG
+125 RPALCPVLPTEKD
-138 GKVLLID
+138 GKQVLLLD
-145 CGANV
+145 AGANA
-150 DCKPVNLCQFALMGS
+150 DCKPINLLQFALMGA
-165 AYMRKVSG
+165 AYAEAQGVVAPK
-173 IQNPRVALLSNGTED
+173 VALLSNGTED
-188 KKGNELNKEAFPLLK
+188 TKGNALNREVFPLLK
-203 SMNGINFVG
+203 DAGINFVG

-244 IASLMAVM
+244 IASLMTVM

-274 AIKNKM
+274 VIKNKM